1 VIYREVP
8 ALIES
13 IRAGHG
19 PVLIEAQVVRI
30 DPHSSSDDHRKYR
43 CVEDLESCVGH
54 DPLLYVENQLLETG
68 ALTQSDIDRLRHE
81 IRAEVDAA
89 ADWADG
95 QPEPNGR
102 DLLGHI
108 YAAGSPEAVSQAP
121 RYLSRE
127 PVALIDA
134 INHGLREEMARNPRT
149 ICGAKTSQIRKA
161 EYSK

>member
-1 VIYREVP
+1 MIYREVP

-54 DPLLYVENQLLETG
+54 DPLLYMENQLLETG
-68 ALTQSDIDRLRHE
+68 ALTRSDIDRLRHE

-134 INHGLREEMARNPRT
+134 INHGLREEMARNPR
-149 ICGAKTSQIRKA
+149 IYMWGEDIADPKA
-161 EYSK
+161 EYSE